1 MRTLINTSNHH
12 VVQIKVC
19 LFSQVS
25 CIGIAFPT
33 CLNINNILCHYAP
46 STKDEEEEGGDAKL
60 MTLHNGDLVKIE
72 LGVHNDGHPVLL
84 AYSLVVGGGAEDPL
98 ILAARQ
104 ILRVHLEE
112 IKAGVDTIDASK
124 KINQF
129 VSGLDVKFFEGTWD
143 AQLTDK

>member
-1 MRTLINTSNHH
+1 MS
-12 VVQIKVC
+12 
-19 LFSQVS
+19 SQAS
-25 CIGIAFPT
+25 FIGVAFPT

-46 STKDEEEEGGDAKL
+46 STKDEEEGDSRL
-60 MTLHNGDLVKIE
+60 TTLHNGDLVKIE
-72 LGVHNDGHPVLL
+72 LGVHDGGHPVLL

-98 ILAARQ
+98 IMAAHQ

-112 IKAGVDTIDASK
+112 IRAGVDTLEASK

-143 AQLTDK
+143 LQLTDE